1 MTALVGLLK
10 IELPGNDIL
19 LCDGGFFSYDGDD
32 YTDSDPDFGVV
43 AGLEPITDSI
53 GDSLPILKISFAAA
67 EGAAVATLVS
77 SDMQNART
85 RFYVA
90 EFDYDTGLVTGTP
103 DQVFD
108 GIISR
113 PVLQVGATE
122 RIVEFDVISNAERLL
137 LRSEANSLSPRF
149 HKSNWSGELG
159 MDNAIDLEIPVAW
172 GVESPARFSASG
184 GGAGTDPR
192 VRYDLQ

>member
-67 EGAAVATLVS
+67 EGA
-77 SDMQNART
+77 
-85 RFYVA
+85 
-90 EFDYDTGLVTGTP
+90 
-103 DQVFD
+103 
-108 GIISR
+108 
-113 PVLQVGATE
+113 
-122 RIVEFDVISNAERLL
+122 
-137 LRSEANSLSPRF
+137 
-149 HKSNWSGELG
+149 
-159 MDNAIDLEIPVAW
+159 
-172 GVESPARFSASG
+172 
-184 GGAGTDPR
+184 
-192 VRYDLQ
+192 